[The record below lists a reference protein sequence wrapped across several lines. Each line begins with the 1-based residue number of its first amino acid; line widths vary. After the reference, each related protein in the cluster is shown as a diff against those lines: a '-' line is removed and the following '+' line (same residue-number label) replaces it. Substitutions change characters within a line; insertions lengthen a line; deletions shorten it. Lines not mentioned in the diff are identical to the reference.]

1 MGEGD
6 RFCGV
11 ISRAISQFWELYRAL
26 PPDVPA
32 AARKAY
38 ERFSENPAHPSLRL
52 ERLRSD
58 HRAWSVR
65 ITHDYDA
72 VASRSG
78 DRRFPA

>member
-1 MGEGD
+1 
-6 RFCGV
+6 V
-11 ISRAISQFWELYRAL
+11 ISRAISQFWERYRAL
-26 PPDVPA
+26 PPDVRA

-58 HRAWSVR
+58 RRAWSVR
-65 ITHDYDA
+65 ITRDYDA